1 MNLCVI
7 PARGGSKRI
16 PRKNI
21 RPFAG
26 KPMIAYAIQA
36 AQTSGLF
43 SKIVVSTDDAEVSEV
58 SQKHGAEVPFLR
70 PVELADDHTPT
81 VPVIAHAIRELESR
95 GDKYDYVCCIYPCV
109 PFLEGKDL
117 LNGLLLLQKGSTDYC
132 FPVGEYH
139 STIQRALKMGQDGR
153 LAPFFPEFEMSRT
166 QDLPRAYY
174 DAGQFYWGKKQAWL
188 TNPHIHKSGVGFPVP
203 WFKVSDIDSPED
215 WQRAEDLYHSQN
227 D

>member
-26 KPMIAYAIQA
+26 KPMIAYAIHA
-36 AQTSGLF
+36 AQKSGLF
-43 SKIVVSTDDAEVSEV
+43 SKIIVSTDDAEVSKV

-70 PVELADDHTPT
+70 PAELADDHTPT
-81 VPVIAHAIRELESR
+81 VPVVAHAIRELESR
-95 GDKYDYVCCIYPCV
+95 GDRYDYVCCLYPCV

-117 LNGLLLLQKGSTDYC
+117 INGLLLLKQGSIDYC

-139 STIQRALKMGQDGR
+139 SPIQRALKMGQDSR
-153 LAPFFPEFEMSRT
+153 LAPFFSEFEMTRT
-166 QDLPRAYY
+166 QDLEKAYH
-174 DAGQFYWGKKQAWL
+174 DAGQFYWGKKRAWL
-188 TNPHIHKSGVGFPVP
+188 TNPNIHKSGVGFPVP
-203 WFKVSDIDSPED
+203 WFKVLDIDTSED
-215 WQRAEDLYHSQN
+215 WQRAEDLFQLKN
-227 D
+227 G